1 MTQVV
6 VFMPE
11 GDRTRMGGTMRLG
24 SRVTVLRPGSQAFKL
39 YGGEGTEEL
48 EVRQSHST
56 VSSQTGGRLTMECVH
71 VCGTTQG

>member
-1 MTQVV
+1 MQVV

-24 SRVTVLRPGSQAFKL
+24 SRVTVLRPGSQAFLL

-48 EVRQSHST
+48 EVHFHRFTFIS
-56 VSSQTGGRLTMECVH
+56 
-71 VCGTTQG
+71 